1 MELLKKGGMF
11 SYKPAITTDNYQEV
25 NKKVMKNYSV
35 HALESLW
42 AVCVW
47 CLLGGKVANCCEI

>member
-1 MELLKKGGMF
+1 ML
-11 SYKPAITTDNYQEV
+11 SYKRANTTVNYQKV
-25 NKKVMKNYSV
+25 NKKVMKNYSLQP
-35 HALESLW
+35 LESLW

>member
-1 MELLKKGGMF
+1 ML
-11 SYKPAITTDNYQEV
+11 SYKRANTTDNYQKV

-35 HALESLW
+35 ETPEGLW
-42 AVCVW
+42 AACVW